1 MQLVELQ
8 ERYEEF
14 LAAGAEIVAISNECR
29 ELTAKM
35 KQELGITYPMLSDTS
50 RTVIT
55 DYGVFHDKEAKGRP
69 IARPAAFVIDGNGI
83 IGYRYVGESQLDRP
97 LADDLLQAASSAV

>member
-8 ERYEEF
+8 ERYQDF
-14 LAAGAEIVAISNECR
+14 RAANTEIIAISNEDR
-29 ELTAKM
+29 ETIDTM
-35 KQELGITYPMLSDTS
+35 KQELGITFRILSDTS
-50 RTVIT
+50 RTMIE

-83 IGYRYVGESQLDRP
+83 VGYRYVGESQLDRP
-97 LADDLLQAASSAV
+97 RADDLLQAASPAV